1 MRQSLKR
8 DDNWPL
14 SVQLE
19 KKEINAGPLH
29 AVVRPLDYVLDTIST
44 VFLVLANLC
53 LGLMLFGTLVT
64 ITLRLFNVSYYW
76 IWPWTMQFFV
86 WMSFIG
92 FVVYRLGKDIVV
104 DFLILKMGSR
114 AMKITRYMSAGIILA
129 VMGAMLLQMPTIFES
144 QVGVID
150 GVVTPWGELERYTL
164 SIPLAVSCALIFL
177 NSMLDILKAL
187 AGKPEALPT
196 HAANLDG

>member
-1 MRQSLKR
+1 MEK
-8 DDNWPL
+8 
-14 SVQLE
+14 E
-19 KKEINAGPLH
+19 KKAGPLL
-29 AVVRPLDYVLDTIST
+29 AVVLPCDHALSAISAI
-44 VFLVLANLC
+44 FLILANLC

-64 ITLRLFNVSYYW
+64 ITLRLFEVSYYW

-92 FVVYRLGKDIVV
+92 FFVVYRLGKDIVV
-104 DFLILKMGSR
+104 DFLILQMGPS
-114 AMKITRYMSAGIILA
+114 AMEITRYMSAGIILA
-129 VMGAMLLQMPTIFES
+129 VMGVMLWQMPTIFES

-177 NSMLDILKAL
+177 NSMLDIIKAL
-187 AGKPEALPT
+187 AGLPEPLPSHVT
-196 HAANLDG
+196 NPNG